1 MSYHISKEIFEY
13 LISFT
18 IFFIFLGG
26 GIEMASTSIIK
37 GCNVHVYESV
47 RAGGYRRI
55 SAFDHPVRPE
65 TKKTVRVLYRGG
77 VHYDA
82 LVFTE

>member
-1 MSYHISKEIFEY
+1 
-13 LISFT
+13 
-18 IFFIFLGG
+18 
-26 GIEMASTSIIK
+26 MASTSIIK

-47 RAGGYRRI
+47 RSGGYRRI